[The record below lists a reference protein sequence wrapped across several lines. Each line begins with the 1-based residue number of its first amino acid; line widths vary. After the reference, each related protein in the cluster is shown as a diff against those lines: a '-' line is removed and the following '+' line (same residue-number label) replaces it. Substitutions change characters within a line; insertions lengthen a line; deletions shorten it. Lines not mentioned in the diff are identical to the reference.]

1 MVPYGRKEKNIMR
14 KIIGIIFISLMFAN
28 IGFADMRLIEA
39 KKVKRKGAAH
49 LYMATTCI
57 DEHKFVLVGLKTN
70 PLMVQAF
77 EKEMENHFQRSV
89 EN

>member
-49 LYMATTCI
+49 FYMATTCI
-57 DEHKFVLVGLKTN
+57 DEHKFVLVGLKTG
-70 PLMVQAF
+70 PIMVQAF
-77 EKEMENHFQRSV
+77 EERDGKSLPTKC
-89 EN
+89 